1 MRDDVIEIDGSQ
13 GEGGGQMLRTSLAM
27 GAITGKAF
35 EMVNVRAKRKVPG
48 LKRQHLTCLKAA
60 AEVCGA
66 QVDGAEVSS
75 LHVVFKPGRIKAG
88 KYRFDIGTA
97 GSVTLVAQT
106 VLPILLCA
114 DGASEVTITGGTH
127 VPMSPC
133 WEYFA
138 NTYLPQLRKMG
149 AEVEARLVRYGFY
162 PAGGGEIVLKI
173 KPWIE
178 AKVYDGIELGN
189 GLGAR
194 VIAKVANLHQDI
206 AASEVKTV
214 ASQLPTL
221 MVRTESEVVASAG
234 PGNYCALE
242 LSYDN
247 VVMVCSDIG
256 TYNRSRKAVANSVV
270 SSAKSYLESGG
281 VADEY
286 LSDQLLLPIVMAGDR
301 LPDSKVWG
309 RFTMPRHRSLHFDT
323 NWSVLR
329 QFRDDIE
336 MTVSEVVGCER
347 QFKIKTTIGKMEV

>member
-1 MRDDVIEIDGSQ
+1 MDIIKIEGSQ
-13 GEGGGQMLRTSLAM
+13 GEGGGQMLRTSLTM
-27 GAITGKAF
+27 SAITGKAF

-48 LKRQHLTCLKAA
+48 LKRLHLTCLKAA

-66 QVDGAEVSS
+66 RVDGAEVGS
-75 LHVVFKPGRIKAG
+75 LRVVFNPGRIKAG

-149 AEVEARLVRYGFY
+149 VEVEAQLVRYGFY

-173 KPWIE
+173 KPWTE
-178 AKVYDGIELGN
+178 AKVYDGIELG
-189 GLGAR
+189 GCLGAR

-206 AASEVKTV
+206 AVSEVEMV
-214 ASQLPTL
+214 ASQLSTL
-221 MVRTESEVVASAG
+221 MVRTESETVASAG

-256 TYNRSRKAVANSVV
+256 TYDRSRRTVANTVV
-270 SSAKSYLESGG
+270 SSAKSYLKAGS
-281 VADEY
+281 VADEH
-286 LSDQLLLPIVMAGDR
+286 LSDQLLLPIVLSGDR
-301 LPDSKVWG
+301 LPDSKVLG

-329 QFRDDIE
+329 QFKDDVEMQIVEKENGDRRIE
-336 MTVSEVVGCER
+336 IE
-347 QFKIKTTIGKMEV
+347 IGQKGIET